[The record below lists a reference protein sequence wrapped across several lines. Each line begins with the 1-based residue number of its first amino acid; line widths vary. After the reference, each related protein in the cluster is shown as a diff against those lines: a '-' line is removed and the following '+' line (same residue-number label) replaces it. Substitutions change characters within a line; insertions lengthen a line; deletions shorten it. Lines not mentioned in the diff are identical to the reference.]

1 MGKKSMAAGQMLP
14 TISIAVASLQQFGDT
29 DRPAV
34 TLRPEVEVGPG
45 GLKDGFVMVSG
56 LGPSGARAEWP
67 RSGGAWRVEPLD
79 EFDEHVLEAG
89 VISRVKPE
97 IFSRL
102 SIGWLTE
109 GFDRFNANAT
119 EGH

>member
-1 MGKKSMAAGQMLP
+1 MAAGQASA

-56 LGPSGARAEWP
+56 LGPSRSASGVATLRWRLAGRA
-67 RSGGAWRVEPLD
+67 G
-79 EFDEHVLEAG
+79 
-89 VISRVKPE
+89 
-97 IFSRL
+97 
-102 SIGWLTE
+102 
-109 GFDRFNANAT
+109 
-119 EGH
+119 